1 MGQASLFNLEEDEHT
16 HWCTYGE
23 HKNPITT
30 CDGWKR
36 HEKEHETVYAC
47 MPHGPLEDLGLG
59 PQCVFC
65 GLRSPSPSHLQE
77 HGAYSCAGPSK
88 EPLTR
93 TRKPNMVKHLATHGI
108 SSDDASMLAER
119 WRYTPNKNAFSCGFC
134 VKLFASLTDRLNH
147 IDHEH
152 WSHGEV
158 MDQWSLTNVI
168 RGLLLQP
175 KVTNAW
181 QHLLA
186 SHPTLL
192 ECNFSW
198 ELPTAEGLQL
208 RLETG
213 EECGQDLAL
222 AAFQLRAN
230 TSNTPRQGYTTPI
243 AVSAEQQMDLDSNS
257 DFQGVAH
264 AALTSTMSLTPNA
277 TFAQRSASVSR
288 HPPVSPLNNVNTSR
302 LDFCGSQ
309 FPQPSQTALFKSPFA
324 TEDSLAGLPT
334 HSAPF
339 SDTSGHML
347 QQPWSFFAS
356 STRTQ
361 PLNPGFHPSYN
372 SYDRDHFNASEASL
386 IDQYVDAGQALST
399 FASAGAGLHHGIPR
413 PEQLN
418 HYESASMLASPSV
431 DGDTGS
437 QMNHDFGANS
447 RQEKPLPALPLLPQD
462 FENPPNIQMESDFD
476 SDFDIF

>member
-1 MGQASLFNLEEDEHT
+1 
-16 HWCTYGE
+16 
-23 HKNPITT
+23 
-30 CDGWKR
+30 
-36 HEKEHETVYAC
+36 
-47 MPHGPLEDLGLG
+47 
-59 PQCVFC
+59 
-65 GLRSPSPSHLQE
+65 
-77 HGAYSCAGPSK
+77 
-88 EPLTR
+88 
-93 TRKPNMVKHLATHGI
+93 MVKHLATHGI
-108 SSDDASMLAER
+108 SIDDASMLAER

-152 WSHGEV
+152 WSHAQV

-186 SHPTLL
+186 SHPMLL

-230 TSNTPRQGYTTPI
+230 TSNTPRQDYTTPI

-257 DFQGVAH
+257 DFQSVAH
-264 AALTSTMSLTPNA
+264 AALMSTTSLTPNA

-288 HPPVSPLNNVNTSR
+288 HLPVSPLNNVNTSR

-324 TEDSLAGLPT
+324 TEDSLADLPT

-372 SYDRDHFNASEASL
+372 SYDRDHFSASEASL
-386 IDQYVDAGQALST
+386 IDQYVEAGQALST
-399 FASAGAGLHHGIPR
+399 FASTGAELHHGIPR

-418 HYESASMLASPSV
+418 HDESASMLASPSV
-431 DGDTGS
+431 DGDTGL
-437 QMNHDFGANS
+437 QINHDFGANS
-447 RQEKPLPALPLLPQD
+447 RQGKPLPALPLPPQD
-462 FENPPNIQMESDFD
+462 FENPPDIQVESDFD